1 MARYN
6 QEWDDIGRNIENI
19 IDRAVNSQDYQ
30 KLNQTIR
37 QAVETAVDLGTDAVK
52 RATRPPKRPI
62 VEEAE
67 PRNGYRRVCWEDQE
81 PTYRDRQT
89 NFRQD
94 REPTLIYRDYQRH
107 VVKESQNLPVLY
119 GKTGGKTAGGI
130 IKIVSG
136 ALVGSASIV
145 GAIGSLVL
153 ILTEGTALPLVMSLG
168 ALGGG
173 AGLMVNGIETLGRIS
188 RFGAY
193 RRALG
198 AKTHCAL
205 EKLSGVVGKNERF
218 VRRELQKMI
227 KQGYFLQGH
236 LDKEGQNLI
245 TSNETY
251 RHFEQSRLAL
261 EERQKQEQQQ
271 KRLAEETERRAEQE
285 RRRENQSA
293 ENQSKES
300 QREAEVQSKQGQA
313 AYPKEV
319 QEVLD
324 RGNAFIAEIRQ
335 CNDLIPGEEIS
346 EKISRME
353 LIVQR
358 IFLRAEE
365 HPEIVPDL
373 KKLMQYYLPMTVK
386 LLKAYADMDAQPVQ
400 GQTIQNSKR
409 EIEATLDTL
418 NQAFEKLLDSVF
430 QETAL
435 DVSSDISVLNTLL
448 AQEGLVEDDIMK
460 AKRSNPNR

>member
-6 QEWDDIGRNIENI
+6 QEWDDFGRNIEDI

-62 VEEAE
+62 VEEA
-67 PRNGYRRVCWEDQE
+67 PDYSSRRASYPGNQGT
-81 PTYRDRQT
+81 TYRARPVDFQEERQ
-89 NFRQD
+89 
-94 REPTLIYRDYQRH
+94 PTLIYRDYQRH

-136 ALVGSASIV
+136 ALVGAGSIV
-145 GAIGSLVL
+145 GAIGALVL
-153 ILTEGTALPLVMSLG
+153 ILTGGTALPLVMALG
-168 ALGGG
+168 GLGGG
-173 AGLMVNGIETLGRIS
+173 AGLMVNGIETLCRVS

-193 RRALG
+193 RKALG
-198 AKTHCAL
+198 AKTYCAL

-261 EERQKQEQQQ
+261 EERQKQEQEQQ
-271 KRLAEETERRAEQE
+271 RKRLEEQTERRAEQE
-285 RRRENQSA
+285 QR
-293 ENQSKES
+293 KEK
-300 QREAEVQSKQGQA
+300 QKEAEAQPKQEQT

-335 CNDLIPGEEIS
+335 CNDRIPGEEIS

-400 GQTIQNSKR
+400 GQTIQASKR

-460 AKRSNPNR
+460 SRKSNPNR